1 MPIIYAVFN
10 HETKTESVV
19 TEEQLENLY
28 PELKSGICEVVDEI
42 DTNYTDTKPFT
53 ISYESVSTINQ
64 CIAALWEIVAFQ
76 DTLTKPEILG
86 ILENNLKQIDSA
98 LKCVES

>member
-1 MPIIYAVFN
+1 MPIIYTVFN
-10 HETKTESVV
+10 HETKTESIV

-28 PELKSGICEVVDEI
+28 PELKSGTYEIVDEI

-64 CIAALWEIVAFQ
+64 CIASLWEVIAYQ
-76 DTLTKPEILG
+76 DILTNKEVLQ